1 MKVQKSIA
9 IEASRQSIWP
19 FLVQPAK
26 ILEWYEAMH
35 RLEYRGE
42 QRGGVGTTFYAE
54 EEAAGHLMKLNFV
67 ITDWVE
73 YERIAF
79 KMTSSDF
86 VKSYEQTWTLEP
98 VPTGTRFTYTEDIT
112 LPYGAAG
119 KLLGLFA
126 HRRSQSTLGAMLG
139 KLKGFAE
146 EAQGTRSPVYA

>member
-1 MKVQKSIA
+1 MKVQKSIE
-9 IEASRQSIWP
+9 IEASKESIWP

-26 ILEWYEAMH
+26 ILEWYEPMH

-42 QRGGVGTTFYAE
+42 QRGGIGTAFYAE
-54 EEAAGHLMKLNFV
+54 EEAAGHLIKLNFV

-79 KMTSSDF
+79 KMTSGDF
-86 VKSYEQTWTLEP
+86 VKSYEQQWTLETIP
-98 VPTGTRFTYTEDIT
+98 LGTRFTYTEDIT

-119 KLLGLFA
+119 KVLGVFA
-126 HRRSQSTLGAMLG
+126 HRSSLATVGAMLV